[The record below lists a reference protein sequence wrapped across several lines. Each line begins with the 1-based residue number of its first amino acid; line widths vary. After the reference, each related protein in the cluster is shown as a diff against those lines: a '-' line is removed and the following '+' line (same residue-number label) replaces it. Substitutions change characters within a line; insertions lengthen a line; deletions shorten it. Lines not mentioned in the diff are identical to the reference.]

1 MNLIRHCTD
10 IRLLI
15 FYKEDSDEYDRE
27 VGISYWINNTQVKII
42 DLFVR
47 VRLMNDQRKV
57 GLIKKLEKDQAF
69 GLHLYSS
76 NDILIFHNES

>member
-1 MNLIRHCTD
+1 MRNIL
-10 IRLLI
+10 
-15 FYKEDSDEYDRE
+15 
-27 VGISYWINNTQVKII
+27 QII

-57 GLIKKLEKDQAF
+57 GLIVKLEKDQAF

-76 NDILIFHNES
+76 NGRLIFYNES